1 MNQEHDDARHQQP
14 SPPGPSPGMSAPR
27 ADTAFP
33 SIFFMG
39 LCLISVIALV
49 GITGWKVLLLDQERE
64 EIRRDRA
71 ILERDINAFKQYS
84 GELPQLEKRYGEL
97 TASVTQLEGTQKG
110 LQEAVDKLAQQRQ
123 ALAEESARLSGE
135 NTELTSRIK
144 AVRTE
149 LGQVQAELANAK
161 PLTATAKQELAALT
175 SQEKSLRESITE
187 KRNQVATLSAEIQGL
202 ERRRE
207 HAQELLA
214 RMTEDQRILGG
225 FQKSVDSMTAQ
236 LQTSLEKVDTASNE
250 YSRQTTSVQA
260 ATRNLDAE
268 IVAMQARLQTME
280 KHIATLE
287 RNGVSFSQMLT
298 QGGTSA
304 QALQSQIQTLTAENK
319 RLETTL
325 RALDNQ
331 VQQWTQRSE
340 APLAKINE
348 MEKKLLPMA
357 NSLSNSVQ
365 VIATQSS
372 AFEGQLKEAQ
382 IGVSSVQKIVGALEQ
397 QVQAVAAL
405 ATELQSGA
413 RMNSHSGEALSKL
426 IGKMQQELE
435 ALADVIATLQKQKEP
450 SLDNQ
455 QGIQ

>member
-123 ALAEESARLSGE
+123 TLAEESARLSGE